1 MVRAVAVGSVVPLV
15 VGVHPVRG
23 GKYVLCPGAGPD
35 RGAVAADVAGTRLW
49 LELPLGAADGGKV
62 TSTARPPP
70 GRVLTGRVA
79 SCAAAM
85 AWTMDRPRPWP
96 SGWPVRPGASR
107 WKGWRSRSIWLSGTG
122 GPVLATSRTGRPALR
137 AVTISTRP
145 P

>member
-15 VGVHPVRG
+15 VGVHPVRA
-23 GKYVLCPGAGPD
+23 GKCVLCPRADPG

-70 GRVLTGRVA
+70 GRGLAVRVA

-85 AWTMDRPRPWP
+85 AWAMDSPRPCT
-96 SGWPVRPGASR
+96 SGRPVRYAENR
-107 WKGWRSRSIWLSGTG
+107 
-122 GPVLATSRTGRPALR
+122 
-137 AVTISTRP
+137 
-145 P
+145 